1 MTRITGE
8 EISFLLARFNL
19 PIHLKKKLFKRS
31 VLSRDDIAYL
41 WDLCGDEVGI
51 EVDKDYMPTSSGRI
65 LENLV
70 DKFYEMGENY
80 DPDKQYQL
88 S

>member
-1 MTRITGE
+1 MTRITGD
-8 EISFLLARFNL
+8 EISFLFARINL
-19 PIHLKKKLFKRS
+19 PIHLKKKLFKKS

-51 EVDKDYMPTSSGRI
+51 EFDEDYMPNSSGKI

-80 DPDKQYQL
+80 DPEKQYQL

>member
-51 EVDKDYMPTSSGRI
+51 EVDKD
-65 LENLV
+65 
-70 DKFYEMGENY
+70 
-80 DPDKQYQL
+80 
-88 S
+88 